1 MIQPFGEAA
10 LLVDVGD
17 WRRAHAL
24 LASLDREPIVGVVD
38 LVPGMETLLVEL
50 DPSASLEVAASEL
63 ERRLATLPGEAPSG
77 REQVIPTCY
86 GGELGL
92 DLDDVARLTGL
103 TTDQVVASHTAAPLQ
118 VQLIGFAPGFAYIG
132 DLPEALRVPRLE
144 TPRTRT
150 PPGSVAV
157 AGRQTGIYPAA
168 LPGGWRVIGR
178 TPITL
183 FDPHRDP
190 PAYLAPGDLV
200 RFQPILPTA
209 LEEYAGIP
217 ADWPEREEPDSRP
230 SDASGVQIEVLDGGL
245 LTAVQD
251 ATGRPGWRRYG
262 VQAAGAADRSAALL
276 ANRLAG
282 NPDSAAVLEVTLLGP
297 SLRLSAPVHVGLA
310 GADLGATLDG
320 RALPPG
326 GSASGRLISFGERRS
341 GARAY
346 LAIAGGIEVERVLG
360 SPSTDMRSGFGGLGG
375 RALRAGD
382 RLDIGTASG
391 ASRAAAGRPATG
403 PIRVLPGP
411 HLDRFAPGMLDRL
424 CETTWTV
431 APEADRMGYR
441 LDGPAVEHVGTAEVP
456 SVGLPLGAVQVPPGG
471 RPIIMLVDR
480 PVTGGYPVIGCVP
493 AADVCR
499 VAQLLPGD
507 PLRFARMGIG
517 QAMTLDADADWAGAL
532 E

>member
-1 MIQPFGEAA
+1 VIQPFGEAA
-10 LLVDVGD
+10 LLVEVGD
-17 WRRAHAL
+17 WQRGQAL

-50 DPSASLEVAASEL
+50 DPSADQRVVAAEL
-63 ERRLATLPGEAPSG
+63 ERRLPTRHEEAPSG
-77 REQVIPTCY
+77 RERIIPTSY
-86 GGELGL
+86 GGEFGP

-103 TTDQVVASHTAAPLQ
+103 SSDEVVALHGAASLR
-118 VQLIGFAPGFAYIG
+118 VQLVGFAPGFAYIG
-132 DLPEALRVPRLE
+132 DLPEALSVPRLE
-144 TPRTRT
+144 TPRTTT

-157 AGRQTGIYPAA
+157 AGLQTGIYPAP

-200 RFQPILPTA
+200 RFQPIPPTA
-209 LEEYAGIP
+209 LEEHAGIP
-217 ADWPEREEPDSRP
+217 ADWPEREEPDSHG
-230 SDASGVQIEVLDGGL
+230 SELSGVQIDVLDGGL
-245 LTAVQD
+245 LTTVQD

-262 VQAAGAADRSAALL
+262 VQAAGAADRSAAVL

-297 SLRLSAPVHVGLA
+297 SLRLSTAAQVGLG

-320 RALPPG
+320 RPLPPG
-326 GSASGRLISFGERRS
+326 SSGSGRLISFGERRT

-346 LAIAGGIEVERVLG
+346 LAIAGGIEVARVLG
-360 SPSTDMRSGFGGLGG
+360 SASTDLRSGFGGLAG
-375 RALRAGD
+375 RALQAGD
-382 RLDIGTASG
+382 RLPIGTATG
-391 ASRAAAGRPATG
+391 LSRTATSRPPTG
-403 PIRVLPGP
+403 PIRIMPGP
-411 HLDRFAPGMLDRL
+411 HLDRFAPGSLDRL
-424 CETTWTV
+424 YETAWTV
-431 APEADRMGYR
+431 ASEADRMGYR
-441 LDGPAVEHVGTAEVP
+441 LDGPAVEHGRAPEVP
-456 SVGLPLGAVQVPPGG
+456 SVGLPLGAVQVPPDG

-493 AADVCR
+493 AADIWR

-507 PLRFARMGIG
+507 PVRFARMGIG
-517 QAMTLDADADWAGAL
+517 HAMTSDADAAWAGAL

>member
-10 LLVDVGD
+10 LLVEVGD
-17 WRRAHAL
+17 WQRSHAL
-24 LASLDREPIVGVVD
+24 LAALDHEPIVGVVD
-38 LVPGMETLLVEL
+38 LVPGMATLLVEL
-50 DPSASLEVAASEL
+50 DPSANLEIAAAEL
-63 ERRLATLPGEAPSG
+63 ERRLANLPGEAPSG
-77 REQVIPTCY
+77 RERVIPTCY
-86 GGELGL
+86 GGEFGL

-103 TTDQVVASHTAAPLQ
+103 SSDEVVASHASAPRR
-118 VQLIGFAPGFAYIG
+118 VHLIGFAPGFAYIG

-144 TPRTRT
+144 TPRTTT

-178 TPITL
+178 TPIRL

-209 LEEYAGIP
+209 LQAHAGIP
-217 ADWPEREEPDSRP
+217 ADWPGRQEPDSHP
-230 SDASGVQIEVLDGGL
+230 SEPSRVQIEVLDGGL
-245 LTAVQD
+245 LTTVQD

-282 NPDSAAVLEVTLLGP
+282 NPDAAAVLEVTFLGP
-297 SLRLSAPVHVGLA
+297 SLRISAPVHVGLA

-320 RALPPG
+320 RPLPPG
-326 GSASGRLISFGERRS
+326 SSGSGRLISFGERRS

-346 LAIAGGIEVERVLG
+346 VAIAGGIDVERVLG
-360 SPSTDMRSGFGGLGG
+360 SPSTDLRSGFGGLAG

-391 ASRAAAGRPATG
+391 ASRAATGRAATG
-403 PIRVLPGP
+403 PIRIMPGP
-411 HLDRFAPGMLDRL
+411 HLDRFAPGILDRL
-424 CETTWTV
+424 CETAWTV
-431 APEADRMGYR
+431 ASQADRMGYR
-441 LDGPAVEHVGTAEVP
+441 LDGPAVEHNGTPEVP
-456 SVGLPLGAVQVPPGG
+456 SVGLPLGAVQVPPDG

-517 QAMTLDADADWAGAL
+517 EAMTLDADAAWAGAL